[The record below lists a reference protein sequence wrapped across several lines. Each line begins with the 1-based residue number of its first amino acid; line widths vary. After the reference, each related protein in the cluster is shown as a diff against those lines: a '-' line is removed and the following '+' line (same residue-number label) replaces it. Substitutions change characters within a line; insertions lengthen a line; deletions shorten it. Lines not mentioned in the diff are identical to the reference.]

1 VLVESTTGEEIK
13 AMKKSTIVA
22 ALLGLGLLAGSS
34 AGFAQKLYWTTSG
47 MFGPFDIRGLI
58 PALPADKARDI
69 TIPVSMWI
77 LDHPKGLVV
86 FDTGNNA
93 AVSDGLD
100 NCKKYW
106 QPGLCDFLKP
116 SQKRSDAIDMQ
127 LKKLGFS
134 ADKVK
139 VVVTSH
145 THLDH
150 AGNIEMFPNAIQVI
164 QKKELY
170 QGWWPEKF
178 QGRSGGAFV
187 MQDLDNARE
196 FNYLELDG
204 DYDLFGDGSVLI
216 LSTPGHTLGHQSMK
230 VKLPQSGT
238 IIISQD
244 AIWMQENLD
253 GYPAGLNYS
262 VQAYT
267 NSVNRLKFMRD
278 LEGAQL
284 FMAHDG
290 DQYKAKG
297 DRWYK

>member
-1 VLVESTTGEEIK
+1 
-13 AMKKSTIVA
+13 MKKSVLVA
-22 ALLGLGLLAGSS
+22 TLLGLLCVFGSP
-34 AGFAQKLYWTTSG
+34 ATFAQKLYWTTSG

-58 PALPADKARDI
+58 PALPVDKARDI
-69 TIPVSMWI
+69 TIPVSMWV

-86 FDTGNNA
+86 FDTGNNVA
-93 AVSDGLD
+93 ITE
-100 NCKKYW
+100 NCKTYW
-106 QPGLCDFLKP
+106 APGNCDFLKP
-116 SQKRSDAIDMQ
+116 SQKRADTIDMI
-127 LKKLGFS
+127 LKKLGYS

-150 AGNIEMFPNAIQVI
+150 VGNIEMFPNAIHVF

-178 QGRSGGAFV
+178 QGRTTPGSFV
-187 MQDLDNARE
+187 MADMDNARE
-196 FNYLELDG
+196 FNYLELNG
-204 DYDLFGDGSVLI
+204 DYDLFGDGTVWV
-216 LSTPGHTLGHQSMK
+216 LSTPGHTQGHQSLK
-230 VKLPQSGT
+230 VKLPQSGS

-262 VQAYT
+262 VQDYT
-267 NSVNRLKFMRD
+267 NSVNRLKAMRD
-278 LEGAQL
+278 LEGAQI

-290 DQYKAKG
+290 DQFKAKG